1 MVTLEIVT
9 PQKPLQL
16 SPLKNQWQ
24 PRLRLGR
31 HWFSRMTISNVTLSC
46 SQYLYNI
53 CVLTILFL
61 ALKKYRFKPWIRHC
75 RNEIYRLH
83 SLPFSVPRSIRPTTI
98 FFLENK
104 LDHMSTVILHKGKQ
118 IFSV

>member
-1 MVTLEIVT
+1 MVILEIVT

-31 HWFSRMTISNVTLSC
+31 HWFSRMKISYVILSC

-53 CVLTILFL
+53 CVFTILFL
-61 ALKKYRFKPWIRHC
+61 ALKKPWIKHC

-83 SLPFSVPRSIRPTTI
+83 SLPFSVPRSIRPH
-98 FFLENK
+98 FFLRKKLIICQLLYYIRENK
-104 LDHMSTVILHKGKQ
+104 YFILSQ
-118 IFSV
+118 